1 MTPTEAIRER
11 VKWDFGSWWFI
22 HGGSIHGLWKRKDY
36 SAIRDLAMS
45 LPREASK
52 HEHEKLMP
60 IIEGLL
66 AVVEMQQEALRRYTG
81 RKLEFN
87 EGGGGTLL
95 YNGNEGPKMPF
106 FQGETWEYGSHAE
119 EISELV
125 QATLEKIGKGGI

>member
-1 MTPTEAIRER
+1 MTPIEAIKER
-11 VKWDFGSWWFI
+11 VKWDSKKSFDE
-22 HGGSIHGLWKRKDY
+22 LYKED
-36 SAIRDLAMS
+36 
-45 LPREASK
+45 REANPTHDEVVVMLYVGARNAGRSEK
-52 HEHEKLMP
+52 HSQLLP

-87 EGGGGTLL
+87 EDGGGTLL

-125 QATLEKIGKGGI
+125 QATLEKIGKGE